1 MFSISNQLY
10 KITIFLLKIMGY
22 IDLEAKSLKKT
33 VLDTENPLSPILIKN
48 VVFNKV

>member
-1 MFSISNQLY
+1 
-10 KITIFLLKIMGY
+10 MGY